1 MSLKASVST
10 ALRCGECSV
19 NRRVGGDDELTERRI
34 SSAHTGA
41 RRVWHQLPLVDR
53 VRAAGA
59 APGPAS
65 RSAAPHP
72 AGQDGL
78 LAQGSPRQAGAKKEA
93 AQEEKAVKPNKCR
106 ERQVPVP

>member
-72 AGQDGL
+72 AGQDGCL
-78 LAQGSPRQAGAKKEA
+78 LRDPPDKRGQKRKQPKKRRQ
-93 AQEEKAVKPNKCR
+93 
-106 ERQVPVP
+106 